1 MADFNNTNLADFSG
15 VWVFCEQR
23 QGKLQPTVLEL
34 ISEARKLA
42 DDMGTEVCGL
52 LLGGKG
58 VGDAMAK
65 ELGAYGAD
73 KVLVCEDDLLETYT
87 TDAYAKVI
95 CDTVMAKKPEIMLI
109 AATNIGR
116 DLGPRCA
123 ARLHTGLTADC
134 THLDVDV
141 EKYAAFLQEAS
152 TLPQAQIDA
161 LDRADRN
168 LKMTRPAFGGHLMA
182 TIICPRFRPQMAT
195 VRPGVL
201 KRGEYDEAKANA
213 VAVEQIA
220 ANLSDADLET
230 KVLEVVK
237 EAKELVDLTGAEV
250 VVSVGRGISKDVEGG
265 IKLAEELAEVLGGV
279 VGASRAV
286 VDSGWMSADHQVG
299 QTGKTVHPELYIACG
314 ISGAIQHQAGMED
327 SEFILAINT
336 DKFCPMMQLAD
347 LGIVGDL
354 KKIVPA
360 LTEAVKAYKAKK
372 AAL

>member
-1 MADFNNTNLADFSG
+1 
-15 VWVFCEQR
+15 
-23 QGKLQPTVLEL
+23 
-34 ISEARKLA
+34 
-42 DDMGTEVCGL
+42 
-52 LLGGKG
+52 
-58 VGDAMAK
+58 
-65 ELGAYGAD
+65 
-73 KVLVCEDDLLETYT
+73 
-87 TDAYAKVI
+87 
-95 CDTVMAKKPEIMLI
+95 MLI

-201 KRGEYDEAKANA
+201 KKGEYDEAKANA
-213 VAVEQIA
+213 VAVEKVERA
-220 ANLSDADLET
+220 ACPMRTCET

-250 VVSVGRGISKDVEGG
+250 VVSVGRGISKDVETG
-265 IKLAEELAEVLGGV
+265 IKLAEELA
-279 VGASRAV
+279 
-286 VDSGWMSADHQVG
+286 SA
-299 QTGKTVHPELYIACG
+299 C
-314 ISGAIQHQAGMED
+314 S
-327 SEFILAINT
+327 
-336 DKFCPMMQLAD
+336 
-347 LGIVGDL
+347 
-354 KKIVPA
+354 
-360 LTEAVKAYKAKK
+360 
-372 AAL
+372 AALSAVPVRQLTPAG